1 VDETGA
7 MDWVGLAVELG
18 AFVGLM
24 EFADR
29 HAMHARSAGA
39 EGRVALATEHWVR
52 ALACLEEAGERGR
65 RFRSAVVSPGG
76 VRAGARSG

>member
-1 VDETGA
+1 MTRLRQGSG
-7 MDWVGLAVELG
+7 GLGGPGSDRDVEVG

-24 EFADR
+24 WFADR

-52 ALACLEEAGERGR
+52 ALACLEEAGDRGR
-65 RFRSAVVSPGG
+65 RLG
-76 VRAGARSG
+76 RARQG